1 MAVYGNVN
9 VKYAPCKSAA
19 QLHSAA
25 DYILG
30 KKKEQLSSGV
40 IKTKSELYNAFGCNR
55 DNFANSVLMT
65 RKMHQ
70 KKYSRFSLFLPSKKS
85 YLIVRIGSPCGS

>member
-9 VKYAPCKSAA
+9 VKYAPCKSVA

-30 KKKEQLSSGV
+30 KKKEQLSSSV
-40 IKTKSELYNAFGCNR
+40 IKTKSE
-55 DNFANSVLMT
+55 
-65 RKMHQ
+65 
-70 KKYSRFSLFLPSKKS
+70 
-85 YLIVRIGSPCGS
+85 

>member
-9 VKYAPCKSAA
+9 VKYAPCKSVA

-30 KKKEQLSSGV
+30 KKEQLSSSV

-55 DNFANSVLMT
+55 DNASEEV
-65 RKMHQ
+65 
-70 KKYSRFSLFLPSKKS
+70 
-85 YLIVRIGSPCGS
+85 

>member
-9 VKYAPCKSAA
+9 VKYAPCRSVA

-30 KKKEQLSSGV
+30 KKKEQLSSSV
-40 IKTKSELYNAFGCNR
+40 IKTKSSYIMLLAAIGITLQT
-55 DNFANSVLMT
+55 V
-65 RKMHQ
+65 
-70 KKYSRFSLFLPSKKS
+70 SL
-85 YLIVRIGSPCGS
+85 

>member
-9 VKYAPCKSAA
+9 VKYAPCKSVA

-30 KKKEQLSSGV
+30 KKKEQLV
-40 IKTKSELYNAFGCNR
+40 P
-55 DNFANSVLMT
+55 VL
-65 RKMHQ
+65 
-70 KKYSRFSLFLPSKKS
+70 SRQSRSYIMLLAAIGITLQTVSL
-85 YLIVRIGSPCGS
+85 

>member
-9 VKYAPCKSAA
+9 VKYAPCKSVA

-30 KKKEQLSSGV
+30 EEEGTAKFQCYQDKVGV
-40 IKTKSELYNAFGCNR
+40 I
-55 DNFANSVLMT
+55 
-65 RKMHQ
+65 
-70 KKYSRFSLFLPSKKS
+70 
-85 YLIVRIGSPCGS
+85 

>member
-9 VKYAPCKSAA
+9 VKYAPCKSVA

-30 KKKEQLSSGV
+30 KKKKSLNIQRLIMFLCQLRKV
-40 IKTKSELYNAFGCNR
+40 ILSEFLVITDRESQHLQNSLLLY
-55 DNFANSVLMT
+55 
-65 RKMHQ
+65 
-70 KKYSRFSLFLPSKKS
+70 
-85 YLIVRIGSPCGS
+85 

>member
-9 VKYAPCKSAA
+9 VKYAPCKSTA

-30 KKKEQLSSGV
+30 QKKEQISSGIV
-40 IKTKSELYNAFGCNR
+40 KTKPELYNVFGC
-55 DNFANSVLMT
+55 A
-65 RKMHQ
+65 
-70 KKYSRFSLFLPSKKS
+70 
-85 YLIVRIGSPCGS
+85 

>member
-65 RKMHQ
+65 RW
-70 KKYSRFSLFLPSKKS
+70 SRLDEATTQ
-85 YLIVRIGSPCGS
+85 YLNESDAKVECSTEERR

>member
-9 VKYAPCKSAA
+9 VKYAPCKSVA

-30 KKKEQLSSGV
+30 KKKEQLSRSYIMPLAAIGITLQTV
-40 IKTKSELYNAFGCNR
+40 
-55 DNFANSVLMT
+55 
-65 RKMHQ
+65 
-70 KKYSRFSLFLPSKKS
+70 SL
-85 YLIVRIGSPCGS
+85 

>member
-70 KKYSRFSLFLPSKKS
+70 KENVQQEYLYRRNELWKSRRTINLQ
-85 YLIVRIGSPCGS
+85 

>member
-9 VKYAPCKSAA
+9 VKYAPCKSVA

-55 DNFANSVLMT
+55 DNFG
-65 RKMHQ
+65 
-70 KKYSRFSLFLPSKKS
+70 S
-85 YLIVRIGSPCGS
+85 YLPRQKEKCETGAKQ

>member
-25 DYILG
+25 DYIYGL
-30 KKKEQLSSGV
+30 
-40 IKTKSELYNAFGCNR
+40 
-55 DNFANSVLMT
+55 
-65 RKMHQ
+65 
-70 KKYSRFSLFLPSKKS
+70 
-85 YLIVRIGSPCGS
+85 